1 MSSPLNP
8 NFKLW
13 FWIRFGIY
21 KQETEDLP
29 RRVRGRRVQLP
40 RQHQQCPHFGLMMML
55 EKSPEA
61 MNSLESFPITGTIEA
76 DISRPKMIADIFELR
91 DEL

>member
-1 MSSPLNP
+1 
-8 NFKLW
+8 
-13 FWIRFGIY
+13 
-21 KQETEDLP
+21 
-29 RRVRGRRVQLP
+29 
-40 RQHQQCPHFGLMMML
+40 ML

-91 DEL
+91 DELRPVLT